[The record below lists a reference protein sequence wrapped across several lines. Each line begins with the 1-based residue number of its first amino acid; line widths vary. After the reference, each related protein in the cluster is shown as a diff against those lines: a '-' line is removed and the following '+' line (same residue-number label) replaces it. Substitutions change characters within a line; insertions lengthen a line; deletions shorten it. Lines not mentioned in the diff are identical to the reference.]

1 MKTLIVI
8 FILAL
13 ISIAFEV
20 YPHSYAARWPAK
32 AAREG
37 LAFRVVSQF
46 ENYLASRDPANHD
59 GGTDYVGGTLFAFR
73 ASGISQVFVHAGRAI
88 YPR

>member
-1 MKTLIVI
+1 VRHVLCG
-8 FILAL
+8 A
-13 ISIAFEV
+13 
-20 YPHSYAARWPAK
+20 SYGAK

-37 LAFRVVSQF
+37 LAFRVVSLF
-46 ENYLASRDPANHD
+46 ENYLASRGLADHD

-73 ASGISQVFVHAGRAI
+73 ASGISQVSVHAGRAI

>member
-20 YPHSYAARWPAK
+20 YSDGALTSAEIPHGAPDPVSVAVAH
-32 AAREG
+32 G
-37 LAFRVVSQF
+37 LKR
-46 ENYLASRDPANHD
+46 
-59 GGTDYVGGTLFAFR
+59 G
-73 ASGISQVFVHAGRAI
+73 
-88 YPR
+88 

>member
-20 YPHSYAARWPAK
+20 YSDATLTSAEIPPGAPDPVSIAVGH
-32 AAREG
+32 G
-37 LAFRVVSQF
+37 LKR
-46 ENYLASRDPANHD
+46 
-59 GGTDYVGGTLFAFR
+59 G
-73 ASGISQVFVHAGRAI
+73 
-88 YPR
+88 